1 MDVFKTILLIVY
13 FVPFG
18 IVCGQ
23 FRIVGLLN
31 VDGDSKL
38 DKNQE
43 TVYQTNAQ
51 GRGFSIDDELKKIL
65 IRPKDIIRV
74 HVIDDLNQS
83 DQIPQTDNILM
94 LRRKK
99 PTVTT
104 NKMIA
109 ITKKPTKSGKCM
121 KKKFT
126 YFLLV
131 KEFVRKWKRNLLFSF
146 LSFYLVHFSY

>member
-1 MDVFKTILLIVY
+1 MGVFRSILLIVY

-31 VDGDSKL
+31 VEGDPKS

-51 GRGFSIDDELKKIL
+51 GRGFSIDDELKNFL

-83 DQIPQTDNILM
+83 DQIPQTENILM

-99 PTVTT
+99 PTVQRTPEITLTT
-104 NKMIA
+104 NKMIP
-109 ITKKPTKSGKCM
+109 ITKKPTKSGKC
-121 KKKFT
+121 KKKSEQINSE
-126 YFLLV
+126 V
-131 KEFVRKWKRNLLFSF
+131 
-146 LSFYLVHFSY
+146 